1 MMRVNLQPILKY
13 GIEIVSNTIM
23 QGYPFDSHMD
33 GWVPIRLPLSGRE
46 PLPSMESDTEVPRNY
61 GIVSRHEHQYSI
73 FSE

>member
-33 GWVPIRLPLSGRE
+33 GWVANERADCKPINSLIANLWVKAE
-46 PLPSMESDTEVPRNY
+46 T
-61 GIVSRHEHQYSI
+61 H
-73 FSE
+73 

>member
-33 GWVPIRLPLSGRE
+33 RWVPFASYTDGWGTHAF
-46 PLPSMESDTEVPRNY
+46 SDGNPTHY
-61 GIVSRHEHQYSI
+61 DAQ
-73 FSE
+73 